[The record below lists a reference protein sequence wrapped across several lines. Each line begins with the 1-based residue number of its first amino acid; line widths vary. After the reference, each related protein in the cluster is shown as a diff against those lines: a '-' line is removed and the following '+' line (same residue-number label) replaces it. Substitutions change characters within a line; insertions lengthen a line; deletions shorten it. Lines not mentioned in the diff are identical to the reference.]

1 MSRAPERPGRF
12 RTPARLRAAV
22 GLVAVLSLFG
32 AAACAPG
39 SDSKKPAGDGTDRTV
54 QTDAAKLGNV
64 TLTIWDQEVRGG
76 QAEQMKALNDAFHA
90 KYPNI
95 TIKRVSRSFDDLG
108 ATLRLA
114 LSGNDAPDVVQA
126 NNGRADMGK
135 FVQAQQLI
143 ALDPWAKAYGWTERY
158 PDSVLQYSRYSADGK
173 TFGEGNIYGLPQVGE
188 IVGIFYSKDKL
199 AKLGLQPP
207 KTWSD
212 LTSALATAKQ
222 GGEIPLQLGNL
233 DKWPA
238 LHVFG
243 TIQGQFVPA
252 DTVTQLAFGRR
263 GASWTTPEN
272 TRAAEELLKW
282 VNAGYFN
289 GSPNGT
295 DYDKAWQNLAKGQGV
310 FLIGG
315 SWLGADLGKA
325 MGDKVG
331 FVAPPPGQD
340 GKVAATG
347 GTGLPF
353 TITSKAKNPDA
364 AAAYINFI
372 TSSDAMATLTRT
384 GNMPVVETS
393 KQQAPAGVQGDIFTA
408 FGATTESGRL
418 LPYLDYA
425 TPTMADNMGA
435 ALQELIAKRSSPQQ
449 FLQKLQ
455 DDYGKFVDGN
465 G

>member
-1 MSRAPERPGRF
+1 MSRAPTRP
-12 RTPARLRAAV
+12 RTRAGLRTAV
-22 GLVAVLSLFG
+22 GLVTALGLIG

-39 SDSKKPAGDGTDRTV
+39 SDTPKPAGSDADRAV
-54 QTDAAKLGNV
+54 QTDASKLGDV
-64 TLTIWDQEVRGG
+64 TLTVWDQEVRGG
-76 QAEQMKALNDAFHA
+76 QDEQMKALNEAFHA

-108 ATLRLA
+108 TTLRLA

-135 FVQAQQLI
+135 FVQAQQLV
-143 ALDPWAKAYGWTERY
+143 ALEPYVKAYGWGDRY
-158 PDSVLQYSRYSADGK
+158 PDSVLQYSRYSSDGK
-173 TFGEGNIYGLPQVGE
+173 TFGEGNVYGLPQVGE

-207 KTWSD
+207 KTWAD

-222 GGEIPLQLGNL
+222 RGEIPLQLGNL

-243 TIQGQFVPA
+243 TIQGQYVPA
-252 DTVTQLAFGRR
+252 DTITTLGFGRK

-272 TRAAEELLKW
+272 TKAAEEMLNW
-282 VNAGYFN
+282 VNSGYFN
-289 GSPNGT
+289 DSPNGT
-295 DYDKAWQNLAKGQGV
+295 DYDRAWQNFAAGQGV

-372 TSSDAMATLTRT
+372 TSSAAMSTLTKT
-384 GNMPVVETS
+384 GNMPVVETG
-393 KQQAPAGVQGDIFTA
+393 KQQKPSGVQGDIFTA
-408 FGATTESGRL
+408 FGTTTESGML

-425 TPTMADNMGA
+425 TPTMGDTFGA
-435 ALQELIAKRSSPQQ
+435 ALQDLIAKKISPQQ

-455 DDYGKFVDGN
+455 DDNAKFLDGN

>member
-1 MSRAPERPGRF
+1 MS
-12 RTPARLRAAV
+12 RTPARPRARAGLRAAI
-22 GLVAVLSLFG
+22 GLVTALGLLG

-39 SDSKKPAGDGTDRTV
+39 SDSPKPSGGDADRAV

-64 TLTIWDQEVRGG
+64 TLTVWDQEVRGG
-76 QAEQMKALNDAFHA
+76 QDEQMKALNEAFHA

-108 ATLRLA
+108 TTLRLA

-135 FVQAQQLI
+135 FVQAQQLV
-143 ALDPWAKAYGWTERY
+143 ALDPWAKAYGWTDRY

-173 TFGEGNIYGLPQVGE
+173 TFGDGNVYGLPQVGE
-188 IVGIFYSKDKL
+188 IVGIFYNKDKL
-199 AKLGLQPP
+199 TKLGLQPP
-207 KTWSD
+207 KTWAD
-212 LTSALATAKQ
+212 LTSGLATAKQ

-252 DTVTQLAFGRR
+252 DTVTKLGFGRP

-272 TRAAEELLKW
+272 TKAAEELLNW

-289 GSPNGT
+289 NSPNGT
-295 DYDKAWQNLAKGQGV
+295 DYDKAWQNFAAGQGV
-310 FLIGG
+310 FLIAG

-331 FVAPPPGQD
+331 FIAPPPGQD

-372 TSSDAMATLTRT
+372 TSSDAMQTLTRT
-384 GNMPVVETS
+384 GNMPVVDTA
-393 KQQAPAGVQGDIFTA
+393 KQQKPGGVSGDIFTA
-408 FGATTESGRL
+408 FGTTTESGRL

-425 TPTMADNMGA
+425 TPTMGDTMGA
-435 ALQELIAKRSSPQQ
+435 ALQDLIAKRISPQQ

-455 DDYGKFVDGN
+455 DDNAKFLAGN

>member
-1 MSRAPERPGRF
+1 MSRP
-12 RTPARLRAAV
+12 PARPRTRAGLRAAV
-22 GLVAVLSLFG
+22 GLVTALGLLG

-39 SDSKKPAGDGTDRTV
+39 SDSPKPSGGATDRTV
-54 QTDAAKLGNV
+54 QTDAAKLGDV
-64 TLTIWDQEVRGG
+64 TLTVWDQEVRGG
-76 QAEQMKALNDAFHA
+76 QDEQMKALNDAFHA

-95 TIKRVSRSFDDLG
+95 TIKRMSRSFDDLG
-108 ATLRLA
+108 TTLRLA

-135 FVQAQQLI
+135 FVQAQQLV
-143 ALDPWAKAYGWTERY
+143 ALDPWAKAYGWTDRY
-158 PDSVLQYSRYSADGK
+158 PGSVLQYSRYSADGK
-173 TFGEGNIYGLPQVGE
+173 TFGDGNIYGLPQVGE
-188 IVGIFYSKDKL
+188 IVGIFYNKEKL
-199 AKLGLQPP
+199 TKLGLQPP
-207 KTWSD
+207 KTWAD
-212 LTSALATAKQ
+212 LTSALSTAKQ
-222 GGEIPLQLGNL
+222 RGEIPLQLGNL

-243 TIQGQFVPA
+243 TIQGQYVPA
-252 DTVTQLAFGRR
+252 DTVTKLGFGRS

-272 TRAAEELLKW
+272 TKAAEEMLNW

-289 GSPNGT
+289 DSPNGT
-295 DYDKAWQNLAKGQGV
+295 DYDKAWQNLAAGKGV

-372 TSSDAMATLTRT
+372 TSSDAMGTLTKT
-384 GNMPVVETS
+384 GNMPVVETG
-393 KQQAPAGVQGDIFTA
+393 KQQKPSGVQGDIFTA
-408 FGATTESGRL
+408 FGTTTEAGRL

-425 TPTMADNMGA
+425 TPTMGDTMGA
-435 ALQELIAKRSSPQQ
+435 ALQDLIAKRISPQQ

-455 DDYGKFVDGN
+455 DDNAKFLAGN